1 MSKPR
6 EMRFDQR
13 MSDHEALMWN
23 IEKDPWLNP
32 NGGAVVILDR
42 PINVPQFIRRIRY
55 AVAETP
61 RLREKVAPGLGRL
74 SPPTWV
80 PDPEFDL
87 DYHIRQLRLPEPGTD
102 RQLLDLTAQLYED
115 PLDRT
120 RPLWRFVLISGLT
133 EGRGALW
140 SLMHHTVADGM
151 GQLRMAE
158 MFQELSRHD
167 ELPPE
172 VDLDQ
177 IIAEAAAK
185 ASPDEDSSP
194 ASDLLGAA
202 SHTLSH
208 VVRRQ
213 AGVARRVAGELSM
226 WPADPRRAR
235 DSASGVVHL
244 AQSTIGQMTGSANE
258 VEGGSPL
265 WSSRSRRRHLEA
277 LSLELD
283 AVKSLAKAHHVTVND
298 IYVAGLVEGAVA
310 YHAKRGVEVDAFNT
324 SFVLSTRTDSAVG
337 GNSFTP
343 VPVQV
348 SGREMSVAD
357 RISDVHVRI
366 EAAKADAMETGGIT
380 ALSGVVNL
388 LPTSVVTSTVRG
400 QAAKIDFATSNLRGA
415 PIPLYVSGALVLHN
429 IPMGPVAGTAANIT
443 TLSYNGVLDVGLFVD
458 PVAISDPADFRAC
471 VESAFERF
479 TAEIQPS

>member
-1 MSKPR
+1 
-6 EMRFDQR
+6 MRFEQR

-42 PINVPQFIRRIRY
+42 PIDTPQFVRRIRY

-87 DYHIRQLRLPEPGTD
+87 DYHIRELRLPEPGTD

-120 RPLWRFVLISGLT
+120 RPLWRFVLITGLSG
-133 EGRGALW
+133 GRGALW
-140 SLMHHTVADGM
+140 TLMHHTVADGM

-158 MFQELSRHD
+158 MFQELSRQE

-172 VDLDQ
+172 VDLDA
-177 IIAEAAAK
+177 IITEAAT
-185 ASPDEDSSP
+185 SSSSDDGGNP
-194 ASDLLGAA
+194 ASGLLDAA
-202 SHTLSH
+202 SHTLGH
-208 VVRRQ
+208 LVRRQ

-235 DSASGVVHL
+235 DSASSVVHL

-258 VEGGSPL
+258 VEGGSPI
-265 WSSRSRRRHLEA
+265 WAKRSRRRHLEA
-277 LSLELD
+277 LTLQLD
-283 AVKSLAKAHHVTVND
+283 AVKSVAKAHKVTIND
-298 IYVAGLVEGAVA
+298 IYVAGLVEGAIA
-310 YHAKRGVEVDAFNT
+310 YHAKRGVKVDAFNT
-324 SFVLSTRTDSAVG
+324 SFVLSTRTDNAVG

-348 SGREMSVAD
+348 SGREMGIAE
-357 RISDVHVRI
+357 RISDIHDRI
-366 EAAKADAMETGGIT
+366 EAAKADAIQTGGIT

-388 LPTSVVTSTVRG
+388 LPTSVVTQTVRG

-415 PIPLYVSGALVLHN
+415 SIPLYVSGALVLHN

-443 TLSYNGVLDVGLFVD
+443 TLSYNGVLDVGLFID
-458 PVAISDPADFRAC
+458 PVAITDPADFRGC
-471 VESAFERF
+471 IESAFSRI
-479 TAEIQPS
+479 TSDG